1 MQYTKKRPNSRDKS
15 IWIDSV
21 DNRKTTEGLLSSEEN
36 THIFILRRFLWQ
48 RDGKTERA
56 WRQRY

>member
-1 MQYTKKRPNSRDKS
+1 MQYTKKRPDSRDKS

-21 DNRKTTEGLLSSEEN
+21 DNRETTEGLLSSEEN

-48 RDGKTERA
+48 RDGKKERA
-56 WRQRY
+56 